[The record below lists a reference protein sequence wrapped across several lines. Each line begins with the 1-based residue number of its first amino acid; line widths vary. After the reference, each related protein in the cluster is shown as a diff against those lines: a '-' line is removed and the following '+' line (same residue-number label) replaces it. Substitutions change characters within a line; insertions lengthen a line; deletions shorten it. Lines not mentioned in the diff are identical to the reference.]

1 MSADSGRAVGRIR
14 PLVHADCPAVRVLL
28 RATENFNEA
37 ELRLADELM
46 DSFLDRPGQEDYF
59 AFVAEA
65 PGPAGPD
72 VVGFLVVGPTAA
84 PVGTWDLYWIAV
96 APSHQGR
103 GIGQALDTCAE
114 VFVRARWGYL
124 ILAETSGRPRY
135 ARSRAFYRKQGYE
148 AVARIAD
155 YYGPA
160 DDLII
165 FAKRWSNPIA

>member
-1 MSADSGRAVGRIR
+1 MNRGNLSPQRHWDTEAKRRCLSSPCHSASVVKTFGIALIPRGEV
-14 PLVHADCPAVRVLL
+14 PALL
-28 RATENFNEA
+28 
-37 ELRLADELM
+37 LAPE
-46 DSFLDRPGQEDYF
+46 R
-59 AFVAEA
+59 
-65 PGPAGPD
+65 
-72 VVGFLVVGPTAA
+72 
-84 PVGTWDLYWIAV
+84 
-96 APSHQGR
+96 HQGR
-103 GIGQALDTCAE
+103 GLGQALGTCAE
-114 VFVRARWGYL
+114 VLVRARWGYL